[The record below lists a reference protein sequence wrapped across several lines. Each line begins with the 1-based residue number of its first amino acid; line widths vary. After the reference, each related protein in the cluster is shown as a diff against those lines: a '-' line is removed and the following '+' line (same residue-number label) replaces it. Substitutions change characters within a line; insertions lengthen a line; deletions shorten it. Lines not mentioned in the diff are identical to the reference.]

1 MYLFVYQVYYYY
13 IYILKYFYMML
24 EKLTHIVPV
33 RVTKSEFELLKKESI
48 KVDRSVS
55 FIARKAI
62 NSFYKK

>member
-1 MYLFVYQVYYYY
+1 
-13 IYILKYFYMML
+13 MML